1 MNYCDTG
8 GQSGSKTIMFTVF
21 GLLLDN
27 VQLLNIEIKSQQSH
41 FKPLNW
47 RKLQSVFYVENGILK
62 LQLKQLH
69 LGAFN
74 KFSLGKTTRD
84 SPENSSRRWKT

>member
-1 MNYCDTG
+1 MHVTLFMWELIHSFIKTCRQKNGKFNSIQANKQMNYCDTD

-47 RKLQSVFYVENGILK
+47 RKLQSVLVK
-62 LQLKQLH
+62 C
-69 LGAFN
+69 
-74 KFSLGKTTRD
+74 ST
-84 SPENSSRRWKT
+84 

>member
-41 FKPLNW
+41 FNL
-47 RKLQSVFYVENGILK
+47 LTGENYSQFL
-62 LQLKQLH
+62 
-69 LGAFN
+69 
-74 KFSLGKTTRD
+74 
-84 SPENSSRRWKT
+84 